1 MSFLIGGQHNV
12 VFFGPR
18 SNPKCQRWWADHG
31 LIHVEDS
38 RDNTYDTLGVR
49 EFLHRL
55 NAINDMVGNSK
66 ATMASEGFAHQDEI
80 ERQQR
85 FIEDAVELVR
95 LAKEQGEPGN
105 PDAVKSVNSRRP
117 ATIIM
122 PDNRMF

>member
-1 MSFLIGGQHNV
+1 M
-12 VFFGPR
+12 
-18 SNPKCQRWWADHG
+18 
-31 LIHVEDS
+31 EDS

-85 FIEDAVELVR
+85 FIEEAVELVKR
-95 LAKEQGEPGN
+95 AKEQGEPSN
-105 PDAVKSVNSRRP
+105 PDAVKSAKSRRP
-117 ATIIM
+117 VTIIM
-122 PDNRMF
+122 PDKRMF